1 MSLTII
7 RANWTGGPLAGLVKE
22 SAMADLEL
30 GAEAILSKAVDL
42 VPHDTGTLQRSGHV
56 TVDEPHNAVYV
67 SFNTPYALRQH
78 EDMEFAHESGRTAK
92 YLEKPFEDLKPS
104 VEARVRRGISRVL
117 GG

>member
-1 MSLTII
+1 MDVI
-7 RANWTGGPLAGLVKE
+7 RSNWTGGPLAGLARE
-22 SAMADLEL
+22 AAMRDLEL
-30 GAEAILSKAVDL
+30 GAEAILTKAIDV
-42 VPHDTGTLQRSGHV
+42 VPHKSGTLQRSGHV
-56 TVDEPHNAVYV
+56 LVDKPHNAVYV

-92 YLEKPFEDLKPS
+92 YLEKPFEDLKDS